1 MSFSNNVKEELF
13 KTLPQARHCRIA
25 ELAALIG
32 MSGTE
37 LRPDALCFENR
48 VAGMKA
54 QVLIKKLFGFELKEE
69 SEQPKG
75 NRRGLFV
82 LRCKKEEIAEI
93 FETVKIKRPGF
104 VSEEETPGSEGETLG
119 SEEETFGSEKQRFD
133 SEKLGFGSE
142 KNGIVSKKQGF
153 GSREQDFGS
162 KEQEDGTKN
171 KDSGL
176 FSVDKPGQNIHNT
189 LQNDTVPGM
198 LVCTQTCCKRAFL
211 RGAFLTCGSLSDPE
225 KDYHLEFVLKNE
237 AQADMLRSVLASLS
251 VEAGSV
257 MRKKAHVLYIKDSEM
272 IATVLTLADA
282 TVALM
287 ELENIRILK
296 EVRNDVN
303 RRVNCETANIE
314 KTVRAA
320 SKQVEDIRFLAGAP
334 GFDDLP
340 EELKLT
346 AALRLEHPE
355 VSLSE
360 LAMLHPT
367 SVSRSGINHRLKKLC
382 ILAEKLRDD
391 ARK

>member
-82 LRCKKEEIAEI
+82 LCCKKEEIAEI

-104 VSEEETPGSEGETLG
+104 GSEKETLGSEGETL
-119 SEEETFGSEKQRFD
+119 
-133 SEKLGFGSE
+133 
-142 KNGIVSKKQGF
+142 

-189 LQNDTVPGM
+189 LQNDIVPGM

-257 MRKKAHVLYIKDSEM
+257 MRKKAYVLYIKDSEM

>member
-37 LRPDALCFENR
+37 LRADALCFENR

-54 QVLIKKLFGFELKEE
+54 QAIIKKLFGFELKEE

-75 NRRGLFV
+75 NRRGFFV
-82 LRCKKEEIAEI
+82 LRCKKEELAVIL
-93 FETVKIKRPGF
+93 ETVKIK
-104 VSEEETPGSEGETLG
+104 
-119 SEEETFGSEKQRFD
+119 KQNYEIQKE
-133 SEKLGFGSE
+133 SPEA
-142 KNGIVSKKQGF
+142 KNQTSKI
-153 GSREQDFGS
+153 
-162 KEQEDGTKN
+162 
-171 KDSGL
+171 

-296 EVRNDVN
+296 EVRNAVN

-367 SVSRSGINHRLKKLC
+367 SVSRSGINHRLRKLC

>member
-37 LRPDALCFENR
+37 LRADALCFENR

-54 QVLIKKLFGFELKEE
+54 QAIIKKLFGFELKEE

-75 NRRGLFV
+75 NRRGFFV
-82 LRCKKEEIAEI
+82 LRCKKEELAVIL
-93 FETVKIKRPGF
+93 ETVKIK
-104 VSEEETPGSEGETLG
+104 
-119 SEEETFGSEKQRFD
+119 KQNYEIQKE
-133 SEKLGFGSE
+133 SPEA
-142 KNGIVSKKQGF
+142 KNQTSKI
-153 GSREQDFGS
+153 
-162 KEQEDGTKN
+162 
-171 KDSGL
+171 

-367 SVSRSGINHRLKKLC
+367 SVSRSGINHRLRKLC
-382 ILAEKLRDD
+382 ILAGKLRDD

>member
-37 LRPDALCFENR
+37 LRADALCFENR

-54 QVLIKKLFGFELKEE
+54 QAIIRKLFGFELKEE

-75 NRRGLFV
+75 NRRGFFV
-82 LRCKKEEIAEI
+82 LRCKKEELAVIL
-93 FETVKIKRPGF
+93 ETVKIKKQNYEIQKESPE
-104 VSEEETPGSEGETLG
+104 VNDQV
-119 SEEETFGSEKQRFD
+119 FGS
-133 SEKLGFGSE
+133 
-142 KNGIVSKKQGF
+142 
-153 GSREQDFGS
+153 S
-162 KEQEDGTKN
+162 KERPEAKN
-171 KDSGL
+171 QTSKI

-367 SVSRSGINHRLKKLC
+367 SVSRSGINHRLRKLC

>member
-1 MSFSNNVKEELF
+1 VSFSNNVKEELF

-37 LRPDALCFENR
+37 QRANALCFENR

-54 QVLIKKLFGFELKEE
+54 QALIKKLFGFDLKEE
-69 SEQPKG
+69 AEQAKG
-75 NRRGLFV
+75 SRRGLFV
-82 LRCKKEEIAEI
+82 LRCKKEEIKVI
-93 FETVKIKRPGF
+93 FETVKIKNQ
-104 VSEEETPGSEGETLG
+104 SS
-119 SEEETFGSEKQRFD
+119 
-133 SEKLGFGSE
+133 
-142 KNGIVSKKQGF
+142 GI
-153 GSREQDFGS
+153 
-162 KEQEDGTKN
+162 
-171 KDSGL
+171 L
-176 FSVDKPGQNIHNT
+176 SVDKPGQNIHNT

-211 RGAFLTCGSLSDPE
+211 RGTFLTCGSLSDPE

-251 VEAGSV
+251 VEVGSV
-257 MRKKAHVLYIKDSEM
+257 MRKKAYVLYIKDSEM

-367 SVSRSGINHRLKKLC
+367 SVSRSGINHRLRKLC
-382 ILAEKLRDD
+382 DLAEKLRDS
-391 ARK
+391 RK